1 MLAVILKEGQQTMSD
16 PQNNQDK
23 LKEVLAQIRKLHES
37 AELTGEN
44 FNVFSILHRES
55 DEVKTH
61 SAIIAELLNPYGSHS
76 QGTLFLKLFLEKLLK
91 EEIPK
96 LKCGKD
102 GLNDEYLKKFEVG
115 VEVSFNKGRSR
126 IDILLE
132 KDDDCV
138 VIENKIWADDQPR
151 QLERYHEYATRKSE
165 DPILIY
171 LTPYDG
177 TEPGK
182 DTLGCLPENKVVCL
196 SYCKDIIEWVDAC
209 IKEAAHIPRIS
220 ETLHQYQMTIRKL
233 TGKLPPEVE
242 ELNEDKELKDRIIKH
257 LQCEFWKKLKEQL
270 ADQNPKFQLYESGMK
285 HTEILDGQLKDLTTH
300 PSLGLTFS
308 IPNSLTSD
316 KEHEVAFRVYY
327 ERSTIHS
334 YFNYGFVFCKRG
346 TLQRDK
352 FEKDEKGIKQFKIKG
367 WPEGEGND
375 GWISWKYFRYAP
387 GDFVTENKETLIR
400 RITSEINSLL
410 WQSRRARKDN

>member
-1 MLAVILKEGQQTMSD
+1 MTANE
-16 PQNNQDK
+16 
-23 LKEVLAQIRKLHES
+23 LKEVLGKIEKLHES
-37 AELTGEN
+37 AERTGKN

-115 VEVSFNKGRSR
+115 VEVSFVGKNKEGKTEQSR
-126 IDILLE
+126 IDILIE

-165 DPILIY
+165 NPILIY
-171 LTPYDG
+171 LTPYG
-177 TEPGK
+177 CEPGEY
-182 DTLGCLPENKVVCL
+182 TLGCLPENKVVCL
-196 SYCKDIIEWVDAC
+196 SYRKDIIEWVDAC
-209 IKEAAHIPRIS
+209 IKVAEAAHIPQIK

-242 ELNEDKELKDRIIKH
+242 ELNENEKLKDETIKH

-270 ADQNPKFQLYESGMK
+270 ADQNPKFQLYESDRE
-285 HTEILDGQLKDLTTH
+285 HAEILDEQLKDSIPH

-352 FEKDEKGIKQFKIKG
+352 FEKDETDIEQYKIKD
-367 WPEGEGND
+367 WPKGKGDD
-375 GWISWKYFRYAP
+375 GWISWKYFRYKP
-387 GDFVTENKETLIR
+387 ENFIMESKETLIR
-400 RITSEINSLL
+400 RLTSEINSLL
-410 WQSRRARKDN
+410 HTIS